1 LLVTLFSHLVEV
13 ASMQEPLSSAHQ
25 AHPSAWLHWPQ
36 SVKELHL
43 WACFSRRKDA
53 FATDAATQNNTTTL
67 ILRGAMMKVDVGRA
81 KARIKLWKLQT
92 HDDQVIEHSCINR
105 LDIQGEIFPCE
116 GSSPKE
122 QVVVRMKAAGAR
134 KRKSSVFFVCTSDDS
149 TIVKPSYI
157 HTM

>member
-1 LLVTLFSHLVEV
+1 MLVTLFSHLVEV

-116 GSSPKE
+116 GIPKGTGC
-122 QVVVRMKAAGAR
+122 GADEGGR
-134 KRKSSVFFVCTSDDS
+134 SKKKEIICLLRV
-149 TIVKPSYI
+149 YI
-157 HTM
+157 